1 MILDDDGFFNDID
14 LFIDYL
20 WDDYEGY
27 FFIKDDQFELQI
39 SGQKFICLDEFLVE
53 MDLKIDGCIVV
64 IIVDGEICLILYFIS
79 IDDVFVSLG
88 DSEEDDGSGSQFGV
102 GIYIFCGYGMGIYMV
117 KVELVDDSCNL
128 LKFFLMEE
136 VEVFNGMDMELL
148 SIIVMDY
155 FVGVLVVDNI
165 EGLVVG
171 EVVNLGEMD
180 ILEGFCSMKFYF

>member
-27 FFIKDDQFELQI
+27 FFIKDDQFELEI

-102 GIYIFCGYGMGIYMV
+102 GIYIFCGYGSGIYIV

-155 FVGVLVVDNI
+155 FVGVLVVDNVEGFIVGI
-165 EGLVVG
+165 EV
-171 EVVNLGEMD
+171 ELGEMM

>member
-27 FFIKDDQFELQI
+27 FFIKDDQFELEI

>member
-155 FVGVLVVDNI
+155 FVGVLVVDNVEGFIVGI
-165 EGLVVG
+165 EV
-171 EVVNLGEMD
+171 ELGEMM